1 LCFIKYFF
9 FNLVKTLLVEG
20 YARCVPVYAAV
31 RLGCDFS
38 ECEPLSEPV
47 DGWVWVRC
55 SDLGALLREVA
66 RSLLSGFEPLVA
78 TPRGLLDPL
87 EAEARLSELE
97 DPVLDGEFLVLLK
110 GDPLEL
116 LELGAATFE
125 WRPGSFLVKA
135 LFRKARVV
143 SLLERGFIPIVWI
156 NAGSRRSARDPRG
169 EA

>member
-1 LCFIKYFF
+1 MKVVFRKIFF

-38 ECEPLSEPV
+38 ECEPLCEPV

-97 DPVLDGEFLVLLK
+97 DPVLDGEFLVLAR
-110 GDPLEL
+110 GNPLEL
-116 LELGAATFE
+116 LELGAVTVE
-125 WRPGSFLVKA
+125 WKPDNPTARASF
-135 LFRKARVV
+135 RGARAAR
-143 SLLERGFIPIVWI
+143 LLERGFVPIVWVGKEF
-156 NAGSRRSARDPRG
+156 GSC
-169 EA
+169 